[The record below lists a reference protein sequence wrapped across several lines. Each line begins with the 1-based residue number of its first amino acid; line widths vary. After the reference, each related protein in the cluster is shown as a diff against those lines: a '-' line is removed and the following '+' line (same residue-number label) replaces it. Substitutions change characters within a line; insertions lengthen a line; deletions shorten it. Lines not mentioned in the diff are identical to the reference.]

1 MTGHLNARLSFVFAA
16 PWQPLRSII
25 YVQKLNYLA
34 AVVTLKRLVPKFALA
49 IGLLHLKCNTTCG
62 TSRSSKLSEG
72 APQHDA
78 KAGQIVVFGELSPI
92 AGAALLLLQRR
103 VKKAQQRVGNRT
115 LDQARRSRT
124 NGSLSAGRFIWCC
137 PRTLQRNFDRSG
149 RFFIVGYDADIISR
163 SER

>member
-1 MTGHLNARLSFVFAA
+1 
-16 PWQPLRSII
+16 
-25 YVQKLNYLA
+25 
-34 AVVTLKRLVPKFALA
+34 LA
-49 IGLLHLKCNTTCG
+49 IGLLHLVQRGFITPCNTTCG

-78 KAGQIVVFGELSPI
+78 KAGQIVVLGELSPI

-103 VKKAQQRVGNRT
+103 VKKAQQRVGSRT
-115 LDQARRSRT
+115 LDQARRT
-124 NGSLSAGRFIWCC
+124 
-137 PRTLQRNFDRSG
+137 RNKRLAFGGLFYLVLPDGRSG